1 MTIYEIKEQ
10 TKKTAPH
17 FFSKDTMKFFNQR
30 LKDFKVKKLN
40 ETEYLIYAPTYWYNN
55 CESIEEIINGRLMGY
70 TMRIFNT
77 ITKELKNASFVDAD
91 LLTK

>member
-10 TKKTAPH
+10 TKKTAPY
-17 FFSKDTMKFFNQR
+17 FFSRKTMKFFNQR

-40 ETEYLIYAPTYWYNN
+40 ETEYLIYANSYW
-55 CESIEEIINGRLMGY
+55 NGQLMGK

-77 ITKELKNASFVDAD
+77 TTKDLKNVSFVDAD
-91 LLTK
+91 LLT

>member
-17 FFSKDTMKFFNQR
+17 FFSRETMKFFNQR

-40 ETEYLIYAPTYWYNN
+40 ETEYLIYANSYW
-55 CESIEEIINGRLMGY
+55 NGQLMGK
-70 TMRIFNT
+70 TTRIFDTTTND
-77 ITKELKNASFVDAD
+77 LKNVSFVDAD
-91 LLTK
+91 LLT